1 MPRNDSHLVNLAS
14 LCPAWS
20 GWALNT
26 KTGDLWPPDGDRPH
40 RPEPLLELH
49 WYFQELAAERAELRR
64 QVATLSA
71 QLEQHQVNNHLRVS
85 RCAKRIGPRASG
97 ERGTVKTSLA
107 WSDRDGG
114 VTDPGGAGF
123 APMPPV

>member
-1 MPRNDSHLVNLAS
+1 MTPESHLIDLAS
-14 LCPAWS
+14 LCPMWR
-20 GWALNT
+20 GWNLNT

-85 RCAKRIGPRASG
+85 RCTRRIEPRASG
-97 ERGTVKTSLA
+97 DRGPLKGGLA

-114 VTDPGGAGF
+114 VTDARGADV
-123 APMPPV
+123 APVPPV